1 MTPTESP
8 PAQEV
13 LTRGAVHQVSVAGF
27 QLNLDTIAATVAAGL
42 IVILIGL
49 LGRRRSRLSTR
60 PTKLQLAWE
69 TVISTAGRHVGTATG
84 PAGRQAVPL
93 AVALFAFVLTAGL
106 FETIPSGHP
115 NKALPAPTGDLNLT
129 AALGLFVVAAVHITA
144 IRTRGWRG
152 YLRHYLKPTPWLLPL
167 RLLEELAKPITLAL
181 RLFGNIF
188 AGTVIVV
195 LIFELIPPTI
205 APLPLLA
212 WKLFSVFVA
221 GMQAFIFALLTVLY
235 FDTALAPDDNEP
247 LTDQASPVAITT
259 GGSNP

>member
-1 MTPTESP
+1 MTTTELT
-8 PAQEV
+8 PAHEV
-13 LTRGAVHQVSVAGF
+13 LTTGANHQVSLAGLEF
-27 QLNLDTIAATVAAGL
+27 NLDTIAATVAAGL

-49 LGRRRSRLSTR
+49 LARRGRLATR
-60 PTKLQLAWE
+60 PTKLRLAWE
-69 TVISTAGRHVGTATG
+69 TAISAVERHVGTATG

-93 AVALFAFVLTAGL
+93 AVTLFAFVLTACL

-129 AALGLFVVAAVHITA
+129 AALGLFVVATVHLTA

-152 YLRHYLKPTPWLLPL
+152 YLGHYLKPTPWLVPL
-167 RLLEELAKPITLAL
+167 RLLEELAKPLTLAL

-188 AGTVIVV
+188 AGTVRVV

-221 GMQAFIFALLTVLY
+221 AMQAFLFALLTVLY
-235 FDTALAPDDNEP
+235 FDAALTPHDTEP
-247 LTDQASPVAITT
+247 LADQPSPAATTT